1 MTGSND
7 FGHEVFV
14 SKATTSSKKHAPYL
28 VVPAWSLAK
37 PADYTANEKPRHI
50 PGIFKKTWICQQYV
64 GNWLIQHSSWLIQ
77 LKRHSNEYATNIS
90 GGVASIATNT
100 YLICQNRTTIANIF
114 SLPCIIHRE
123 AEFKSFSSL
132 LGFCAAW
139 SFASG
144 KRSFDRIQGDYQ
156 VRTWHQIDISA
167 KPPNLWMLHVAGSCN
182 TNNNKL
188 FAKYIAKFTMAIV
201 DRWA

>member
-1 MTGSND
+1 MSYD
-7 FGHEVFV
+7 YSYCPLVR
-14 SKATTSSKKHAPYL
+14 APDL
-28 VVPAWSLAK
+28 VWPLRLPIMCHVVQSHVIHFRL
-37 PADYTANEKPRHI
+37 DHQSRHI
-50 PGIFKKTWICQQYV
+50 VGIFKMTRICRQYV

-144 KRSFDRIQGDYQ
+144 KRSFDRIYDYQ
-156 VRTWHQIDISA
+156 VRT
-167 KPPNLWMLHVAGSCN
+167 
-182 TNNNKL
+182 
-188 FAKYIAKFTMAIV
+188 
-201 DRWA
+201 